1 MHRHYMGS
9 LLAAGS
15 VAALVCP
22 VSAHAQVA
30 DEVQWSLPAQDL
42 SISLREVSARTG
54 RSVIAPSELVS
65 GRQAPAISGSFTA
78 EGAVRML
85 LSGSGLDVRRV
96 GEGLVVFAP
105 AAANRGLEG
114 GSEAAEPVTADEET
128 IVVTGTNIRGSRPT
142 SPVIVLG
149 REQIDQSGATSVEQ
163 LMRDVPQNSQAGVG
177 QENFRVP
184 GAGADPTEQGAGLNL
199 RGLGQRA
206 TLVLINGRRV
216 APSGAGSFVDV
227 SLIPISAVQRVEIL
241 TDGASAIYGSDAVGG
256 VVNFIMRRDFNGLE
270 TTVRAGTA
278 TRGDGDELLAS
289 AIGGRSWSTGSAM
302 LAYEYRLEDEVLARD
317 RPFTI
322 NLAPGTALLPRERRH
337 SLFGTLRQE
346 IARGLELDV
355 AGSYSHRDT
364 DRPYFFLGS
373 PLPVDA
379 VAEARTTTL
388 TGTLS
393 YRFASDWL
401 AQLSGGYSLSSTAQQ
416 QTQPGGQE
424 LVNRLDTRHEIFDFG
439 FQADGS
445 LISLPGGSVRAA
457 IGAQARH
464 ESGVDIF
471 ETRVNPARTLSAERD
486 LRSLFAELYVPL
498 FSSSNRFG
506 GMERLIVTAALRYE
520 HYDRYGGSYDPKVGL
535 LWSPLNGLSL
545 RASYGTSFR
554 APLLSESVGRYNASY
569 FAAGVLTVA
578 PPSPGGVALS
588 LGGSNPGIRP
598 ERSESWTAGAEF
610 VPHFAPG
617 LEIRANYYSI
627 RFSDRI
633 ALPSPTVAII
643 GNPAFEPILTRN
655 PSSQTV
661 LDILAGAGQVT
672 DFSGPGFTNGRAS
685 PGDVTVI
692 IDNRF
697 GNTAVTDTSGIDL
710 GLRYAFDV
718 GRSHFIAD
726 VNANYILSFDDQLTS
741 AAPAI
746 SALNRPYRPVDL
758 RARGS
763 LGWTRDRWSGT
774 LAANY
779 TDNYRDDRASVV
791 RALPSYTAVDAQLA
805 YTFGGAAGQR
815 RSLRVA
821 LDVQNL
827 FDTDPP
833 RLLPDRGSTSGVGYD
848 PVNASARG
856 RVIALTL
863 RRVW

>member
-1 MHRHYMGS
+1 MFHNHLGP

-15 VAALVCP
+15 VAAIACAAP
-22 VSAHAQVA
+22 AQA
-30 DEVQWSLPAQDL
+30 QIGDEQVYALPAQEL
-42 SISLREVSARTG
+42 SRSLREVAARSG
-54 RSVIAPSELVS
+54 RNIIAPSDLVAD
-65 GRQAPAISGSFTA
+65 RQAPALSGPFTA
-78 EGAVRML
+78 EGAVRL
-85 LSGSGLDVRRV
+85 LLTGSGLEVRRV
-96 GEGLVVFAP
+96 GDSLVIARQ
-105 AAANRGLEG
+105 AAAAEAPESGGPGGVEG
-114 GSEAAEPVTADEET
+114 VGDET
-128 IVVTGTNIRGSRPT
+128 IVVTGTNIRGGRPT
-142 SPVIVLG
+142 SPLILLD
-149 REQIDQSGATSVEQ
+149 RAQIDQSGATSVEQ

-184 GAGADPTEQGAGLNL
+184 GAGADPTEHGAGLNL

-227 SLIPISAVQRVEIL
+227 SLIPISAVERIEIL

-270 TTVRAGTA
+270 TTVQAGTA

-289 AIGGRSWSTGSAM
+289 ATGGRSWSTGSAM
-302 LAYEYRLEDEVLARD
+302 AAYEYRLADEVLARD
-317 RPFTI
+317 RSYTI

-337 SLFGTLRQE
+337 SLFGTIRQE
-346 IARGLELDV
+346 LGGAVELDV
-355 AGSYSHRDT
+355 AGSYSERDT
-364 DRPYFFLGS
+364 DRTYFFLGS

-379 VAEARTTTL
+379 VAEARAASF

-401 AQLSGGYSLSSTAQQ
+401 ARLSAGYSRSATEQR

-424 LVNRLDTRHEIFDFG
+424 LVNRLDTRHEIRDFG

-457 IGAQARH
+457 VGAHGRR
-464 ESGVDIF
+464 ESSVDIF
-471 ETRVNPARTLSAERD
+471 ETRVNPARVLAADRD
-486 LRSLFAELYVPL
+486 TRSVFAELYVPL
-498 FSSSNRFG
+498 FSSNNRFD
-506 GMERLIVTAALRYE
+506 GMERLIVTGALRYE
-520 HYDRYGGSYDPKVGL
+520 HYDRYGGSYDPKVGV
-535 LWSPLNGLSL
+535 LWSPLSGLEL

-554 APLLSESVGRYNASY
+554 APLLSESVGRYNAFY
-569 FAAGVLTVA
+569 FAAGTLTVA
-578 PPSPGGVALS
+578 PPSPGGVALA
-588 LGGSNPGIRP
+588 LAGSNPGIRP
-598 ERSESWTAGAEF
+598 ERSRSWTAGADF
-610 VPHFAPG
+610 APGFAPG
-617 LEIRANYYSI
+617 LELRANYYSI

-643 GNPAFEPILTRN
+643 GNPAFEPILTRS

-661 LDILAGAGQVT
+661 LDILAGAAQVG
-672 DFSGPGFTNGRAS
+672 DFSGPGFTNGRAA

-697 GNTAVTDTSGIDL
+697 GNTAVTSTSGLDL
-710 GLRYAFDV
+710 GLRYAFDL
-718 GRSHFIAD
+718 GENQFSAD
-726 VNANYILSFDDQLTS
+726 INANYILSFDDQLTT
-741 AAPAI
+741 AAPPI
-746 SALNRPYRPVDL
+746 SALNRPYRPIDL
-758 RARGS
+758 RGRAS
-763 LGWTRDRWSGT
+763 VGWSRDGWSGI

-779 TDNYRDDRASVV
+779 ADDYRDDRTSVV
-791 RALPSYTAVDAQLA
+791 RPVESFTTVDAQLA
-805 YTFGGAAGQR
+805 YTFGGGAAED

-821 LDVQNL
+821 VDVQNL
-827 FDTDPP
+827 FDADPP

-856 RVIALTL
+856 RVVSLVL